1 MPRGK
6 YKLNAEDAALFRR
19 AAGPVKPLHHD
30 KVQRRR
36 GVPSPYPRFRRH
48 DEEQVMRD
56 LLSDEYD
63 PTVMET
69 GEELSFARPG
79 LQRLLLRRLQR
90 GQFSVGAELDL
101 HGMTVPLARLA
112 LTQFVRDCRAA
123 GIRCVR
129 VIHGKGYRSR
139 HQGPVLKNKVNSWL
153 RQWDEVLAFCSAR
166 PADGGTGALYVLL
179 KRG

>member
-6 YKLNAEDAALFRR
+6 YRLSAEDIALFRR
-19 AAGPVKPLHHD
+19 AAGPVKPLFHD
-30 KVQRRR
+30 KVQRKP
-36 GVPSPYPRFRRH
+36 GAPSPYPRLKQY

-56 LLSDEYD
+56 LLSDEYH
-63 PTVMET
+63 PAVMET
-69 GEELSFARPG
+69 GEEMSFARPG

-90 GQFSVGAELDL
+90 GQFAVGAELDL

-112 LTQFVRDCRAA
+112 LTRFLRECRAA

-139 HQGPVLKNKVNSWL
+139 QQGPVLKNKVNSWL